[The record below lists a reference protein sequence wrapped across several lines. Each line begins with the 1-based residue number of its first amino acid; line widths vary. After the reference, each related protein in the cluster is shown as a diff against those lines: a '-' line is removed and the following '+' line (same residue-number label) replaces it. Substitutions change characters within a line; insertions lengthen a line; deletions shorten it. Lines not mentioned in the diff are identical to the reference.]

1 MYFFKTKMLYVS
13 GQPLGMPHIAQP
25 TQAEIDFWHKKYCD
39 EVTRLFN
46 LYKERLPDYKH
57 KTLEIV

>member
-1 MYFFKTKMLYVS
+1 MLYVS
-13 GQPLGMPHIAQP
+13 GQPLGLPHLAQP
-25 TQAEIDFWHKKYCD
+25 TQADIDLWHKKYCD

-46 LYKERLPDYKH
+46 TYKERLPDYKH